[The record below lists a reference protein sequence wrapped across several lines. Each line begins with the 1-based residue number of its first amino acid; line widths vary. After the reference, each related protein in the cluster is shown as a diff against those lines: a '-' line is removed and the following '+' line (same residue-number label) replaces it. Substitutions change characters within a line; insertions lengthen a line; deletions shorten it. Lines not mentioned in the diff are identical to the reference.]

1 MQGRTPSLL
10 ITVSGK
16 LERWASSGDEKSN
29 MEKGDSDSDEME
41 GLRQR
46 EGTREE
52 WKRTEKFCAASHTV
66 VLYDISQNRCF

>member
-41 GLRQR
+41 GLHRAER
-46 EGTREE
+46 GYSGGMEE
-52 WKRTEKFCAASHTV
+52 DGK
-66 VLYDISQNRCF
+66 VLCCLTHCWTL